1 VGIGARPA
9 QTINLPVFPSTDY
22 SSPSLRGI
30 NVTSPTVINT
40 LGSPSTTP
48 VAPAGYWSMGTAPNG
63 YSGYYPSPFQPLTG
77 GSDGADELQEADL
90 TGDPSQYTG
99 IYALDKI
106 APSIFNIMCI
116 PAAANLDATSMGMAI
131 TNATQFCV
139 EKRAFFIIDLPQ
151 SVNTLEQAK
160 AWMAQNDSLRSANN
174 AVYFPRV
181 DVPDPLNANR
191 IKSRGPSGTVAGI
204 YARTDTNRGVW
215 KAPAGVEA
223 TLQGASLPKLG
234 KLTDMQNGELN
245 ELGVNVI
252 REFPVYGTL
261 SWGARTLEGADILE
275 SEWKYVPVRRLALYL
290 EESLFQGLKWA
301 VFEPNDETLWAAIR
315 LNVGSFMA
323 GMFGQGA
330 FAGTS
335 ASTAY
340 FVRCDATTTTQA
352 DIDNG
357 IVNVI
362 IGYAPVKPAEFV
374 VLQFQQIAGQTGS

>member
-1 VGIGARPA
+1 
-9 QTINLPVFPSTDY
+9 
-22 SSPSLRGI
+22 
-30 NVTSPTVINT
+30 
-40 LGSPSTTP
+40 
-48 VAPAGYWSMGTAPNG
+48 
-63 YSGYYPSPFQPLTG
+63 
-77 GSDGADELQEADL
+77 
-90 TGDPSQYTG
+90 
-99 IYALDKI
+99 
-106 APSIFNIMCI
+106 
-116 PAAANLDATSMGMAI
+116 
-131 TNATQFCV
+131 
-139 EKRAFFIIDLPQ
+139 
-151 SVNTLEQAK
+151 
-160 AWMAQNDSLRSANN
+160 
-174 AVYFPRV
+174 
-181 DVPDPLNANR
+181 
-191 IKSRGPSGTVAGI
+191 
-204 YARTDTNRGVW
+204 
-215 KAPAGVEA
+215 
-223 TLQGASLPKLG
+223 
-234 KLTDMQNGELN
+234 
-245 ELGVNVI
+245 
-252 REFPVYGTL
+252 VYGVL